1 MSPAR
6 LYVPFKRAAD
16 VATAAGALVVLSPL
30 LLLAALAIKL
40 TSRGPLLFT
49 QDRVGRGGRR
59 FRVLKFR
66 TMRGGRRPDPEELV
80 PLNHPEITRV
90 GRLLRRTKIDELP
103 QLLNVLAGD
112 MSIVGPRPTLSEQ
125 VEQYDDFER
134 RRLEVRP
141 GCTGLAQVNGNTA
154 LPWPERIKWDVFYV
168 DHCSPW
174 LDAWILLKTV
184 AVIVAGERRFVRR
197 FDDENQS
204 Q

>member
-1 MSPAR
+1 
-6 LYVPFKRAAD
+6 V
-16 VATAAGALVVLSPL
+16 TAAGVLVVLSPL
-30 LLLAALAIKL
+30 LLLASLAIRL

-66 TMRGGRRPDPEELV
+66 TMSGGRRPDPEELV
-80 PLNHPEITRV
+80 PLDHPEITPV

-103 QLLNVLAGD
+103 QLFNVLVGD
-112 MSIVGPRPTLSEQ
+112 MSIVGPRPTLNEQ

-168 DHCSPW
+168 DHGSPW

-184 AVIVAGERRFVRR
+184 AVIIAGERRFVRQLDGSR
-197 FDDENQS
+197 APGPAADENQPA
-204 Q
+204 